1 LCYGWANPLTGIA
14 SERLI
19 IQILQV
25 SRILTPKTG
34 TPTPITR
41 GCGLKIIR
49 YKRISSTNT
58 KAKTLAE
65 KRAAEWTVVV
75 SEVQTQGRGR
85 SGRSWKSPKGGLWFS
100 LIIRRKISIDRIP
113 LLQFLF
119 VNALRKGIEEVYGVQ
134 SEVKWPNDLVVGW
147 KKLAGVL
154 IETKISGPELVYAI
168 VGIGL
173 NVNLTAEQLPRGATS
188 IFLVKK
194 KRFSLEKTLSS
205 ILTVLEGRS
214 KTLSDEKAV
223 VGDWWRHC
231 AHRMKPVTID
241 TGNGRIRGKC
251 VGVNPDGS
259 IIIQT
264 EHRNVTVPDGT
275 LQLDV

>member
-1 LCYGWANPLTGIA
+1 LRYGWANPLRGIA

-19 IQILQV
+19 IQILPV

-49 YKRISSTNT
+49 YKKISSTNT
-58 KAKTLAE
+58 KAKTL
-65 KRAAEWTVVV
+65 V

-100 LIIRRKISIDRIP
+100 LIIRPKVPIDRIP

-119 VNALRKGIEEVYGVQ
+119 ANALRKGIEEVYGVQ
-134 SEVKWPNDLVVGW
+134 SEVKWPNDLVVGG

-173 NVNLTAEQLPRGATS
+173 NVNLTAEQLPTGATS

-205 ILTVLEGRS
+205 ILTVLKRYYETFREES
-214 KTLSDEKAV
+214 AV
-223 VGDWWRHC
+223 VGERE
-231 AHRMKPVTID
+231 
-241 TGNGRIRGKC
+241 
-251 VGVNPDGS
+251 VGMA
-259 IIIQT
+259 
-264 EHRNVTVPDGT
+264 
-275 LQLDV
+275 